1 MSIRSDFFSVNNRR
15 IIFLFG
21 LWLGVS
27 LFFNDKTNY
36 GAVHLGINI
45 GPDRLV
51 YALLVLEFLRQY
63 RQSGKGAGW
72 IMEEKLMI
80 SFFFILLVSCF
91 LGGGAFVPRNRYL
104 SKLFNFSIVPA
115 TLFMISRRL
124 DYDQRSLRML
134 WIVLLMVGSYLSFTG
149 ICEHYHLESLIFPKY
164 ILDPNVGI
172 HFDRVRGPF
181 VNSALMGGVL
191 IVIGVWILW
200 HHFNVRKTWLTWAA
214 FFPIV
219 MAGYFTYTREV
230 WLQFAA
236 SLLPMTVFPNP
247 LKKPSRL
254 LVLLLLTVYVSGMA
268 SKFSAYETS
277 LFKRRP
283 EQVDDRLNIYYA
295 SWRMFAERPLFGF
308 GYGNFLKYS
317 DDYFAE
323 LPGIELRGQQ
333 EGQHNTILGLMCETG
348 IVGTI
353 PYCLVYSMFVRACY
367 RRLRN
372 PQITGNLAS
381 SLAFTQFAILA
392 GALVGMQFSDWG
404 FYNYLNDLVF
414 WLTGIVYANLIP
426 VANNGYGR
434 VPSFAQPPSSIEMA
448 QATACTKD

>member
-1 MSIRSDFFSVNNRR
+1 VNNRR

-21 LWLGVS
+21 LWLVVS
-27 LFFNDKTNY
+27 LFFNDKTNF

-51 YALLVLEFLRQY
+51 YALFIIEFLRQY
-63 RQSGKGAGW
+63 GQSGKGVRW

-80 SFFFILLVSCF
+80 AFFFILLVSCF

-115 TLFMISRRL
+115 TLFMVSRRL
-124 DYDQRSLRML
+124 PYDQRSLRML
-134 WIVLLMVGSYLSFTG
+134 WMVLLIVGSYLSFTG
-149 ICEHYHLESLIFPKY
+149 VCEHYHLSGLIFPKY

-181 VNSALMGGVL
+181 VNSAVMGGVL

-200 HHFNVRKTWLTWAA
+200 HHFNVGKSWLTWAVL
-214 FFPIV
+214 FPILT
-219 MAGYFTYTREV
+219 AGYFTYTREV

-247 LKKPSRL
+247 LRRPSRWIVFL
-254 LVLLLLTVYVSGMA
+254 LVTVYFSGVA
-268 SKFSAYETS
+268 SKFSAYDTS
-277 LFKRRP
+277 LFKGRP

-295 SWRMFAERPLFGF
+295 SWRMFLERPLFGF

-348 IVGTI
+348 IVGTV
-353 PYCLVYSMFVRACY
+353 PYLLLYSLFVGACY

-372 PQITGNLAS
+372 PEPAGKLGG
-381 SLAFTQFAILA
+381 SLAFTQFSILA

-414 WLTGIVYANLIP
+414 WLTGIVYGNLVPPANDEHGF
-426 VANNGYGR
+426 VA
-434 VPSFAQPPSSIEMA
+434 SAEQPRSSVEMA
-448 QATACTKD
+448 QAGAYSED